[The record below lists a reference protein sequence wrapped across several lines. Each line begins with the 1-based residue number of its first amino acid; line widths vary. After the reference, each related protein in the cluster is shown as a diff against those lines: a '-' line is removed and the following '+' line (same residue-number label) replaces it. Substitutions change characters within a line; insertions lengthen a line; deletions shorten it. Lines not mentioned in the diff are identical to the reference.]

1 MKKFYA
7 ALTCAALLWQGPL
20 SALLPPLWEGV
31 SEIKAILTDEHL
43 KDYLDSAEIIEQI
56 TKVSNGYLIKTNR
69 SELLAEVKTLPQ
81 ERPGPAKFEIQ
92 FSK

>member
-1 MKKFYA
+1 MKKCFA
-7 ALTCAALLWQGPL
+7 SFCLAALLVQGPL
-20 SALLPPLWEGV
+20 LAILPPLWEGV
-31 SEIKAILTDEHL
+31 SEIKAILSDEHL
-43 KDYLDSAEIIEQI
+43 KDYLDSAEIIGQI

-81 ERPGPAKFEIQ
+81 ERPGPAKFEIL